1 MTMRW
6 MASLPNLR
14 PSAVIACL
22 LEKSHQA
29 PAPITASRM
38 IKTTKIWPDEFDRE
52 FIFKFFILASEA
64 KTNACDHLTAT
75 NERAMSLFA
84 SVSAEAISGIDFKM
98 DQIAIE
104 MLTLLS

>member
-1 MTMRW
+1 MRW
-6 MASLPNLR
+6 MASLPNFR
-14 PSAVIACL
+14 PSVVIACL

-29 PAPITASRM
+29 PAPMTAIKM

-52 FIFKFFILASEA
+52 FIFKFCILAGET
-64 KTNACDHLTAT
+64 KTNAFDHLTVT

-98 DQIAIE
+98 DQVAVE
-104 MLTLLS
+104 MLTLLP

>member
-1 MTMRW
+1 MRW
-6 MASLPNLR
+6 MASPPNFR
-14 PSAVIACL
+14 PSVVIACL

-52 FIFKFFILASEA
+52 FIFKFSILET
-64 KTNACDHLTAT
+64 KTNAFDHFTVT

-98 DQIAIE
+98 DQVAVE
-104 MLTLLS
+104 MLTLRP

>member
-1 MTMRW
+1 MRW
-6 MASLPNLR
+6 MASLPNFR
-14 PSAVIACL
+14 PSVVIACL

-52 FIFKFFILASEA
+52 FIFKFSILAGETE
-64 KTNACDHLTAT
+64 TNAFDHFTVT

-98 DQIAIE
+98 DQIAVE
-104 MLTLLS
+104 MLALLP

>member
-1 MTMRW
+1 MRW
-6 MASLPNLR
+6 MASLPNFR
-14 PSAVIACL
+14 PSVVIACL

-52 FIFKFFILASEA
+52 FIFEFFILAGET
-64 KTNACDHLTAT
+64 KTNAFDHFTVT

-98 DQIAIE
+98 DQVAVE
-104 MLTLLS
+104 MLALFP

>member
-1 MTMRW
+1 
-6 MASLPNLR
+6 MASLPNFR
-14 PSAVIACL
+14 PSVVIACL
-22 LEKSHQA
+22 FEKSHQA

-64 KTNACDHLTAT
+64 KTNAFDHLTIT

-84 SVSAEAISGIDFKM
+84 SVSAKAISGIDF
-98 DQIAIE
+98 
-104 MLTLLS
+104 

>member
-1 MTMRW
+1 MRW
-6 MASLPNLR
+6 MASLPNFR
-14 PSAVIACL
+14 PSIVIACL

-52 FIFKFFILASEA
+52 FIFKFFILAGET
-64 KTNACDHLTAT
+64 KTNALDHFTVT

-84 SVSAEAISGIDFKM
+84 SVSAEAISGIDFEM
-98 DQIAIE
+98 DQVAVE
-104 MLTLLS
+104 MLTLLP

>member
-1 MTMRW
+1 MRW
-6 MASLPNLR
+6 IASLPNFR
-14 PSAVIACL
+14 PSVVIACL
-22 LEKSHQA
+22 FEKSHQA

-52 FIFKFFILASEA
+52 FIFKFFILAGET
-64 KTNACDHLTAT
+64 KTNAFDHLIVT

-98 DQIAIE
+98 DQVTVE
-104 MLTLLS
+104 MLTVLP